1 MKKNKNNQKVKKAL
15 ENKVQAT
22 RTGNK
27 KLKESA
33 DQILKEE
40 SVKESKGIHRA
51 LLIQMG
57 LYGAYKPKVFKSK
70 KAYNRR
76 KKDQEE

>member
-1 MKKNKNNQKVKKAL
+1 MK
-15 ENKVQAT
+15 ENA
-22 RTGNK
+22 
-27 KLKESA
+27 E
-33 DQILKEE
+33 QILKEE
-40 SVKESKGIHRA
+40 SIKESKGIHRA

>member
-1 MKKNKNNQKVKKAL
+1 MKKIKNNQKVKKAL

-22 RTGNK
+22 RTGNNK
-27 KLKESA
+27 MKENA
-33 DQILKEE
+33 EQILKEE

-70 KAYNRR
+70 KVYNRR